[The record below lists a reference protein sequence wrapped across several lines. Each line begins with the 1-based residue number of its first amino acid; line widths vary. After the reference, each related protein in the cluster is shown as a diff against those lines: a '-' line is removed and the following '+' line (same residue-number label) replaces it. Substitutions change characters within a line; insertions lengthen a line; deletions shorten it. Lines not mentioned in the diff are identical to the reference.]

1 MSSWERDMRRLKGLT
16 EKKITKVY
24 RIAVMETT
32 KDIIMDTPVDEGR
45 LRGNWRA
52 GINDQP
58 SGQLEMLDKTGM
70 ATIERIT
77 AIIAPLQYDQKLVF
91 CNNLPYAIP
100 IEYGHSREKAPQGMV
115 RRNISN
121 WDARIDR
128 IARVVRNER

>member
-1 MSSWERDMRRLKGLT
+1 MSSWERDMRRLRGLT
-16 EKKITKVY
+16 QKKMTKVY

-45 LRGNWRA
+45 LRGNWQA

-58 SGQLEMLDKTGM
+58 SGQLGMLDKTGM
-70 ATIERIT
+70 ATIGRIT
-77 AIIAPLQYDQKLVF
+77 AIITPLQYDQKLVF

-115 RRNISN
+115 RRNLTN
-121 WDARIDR
+121 WDARVDR
-128 IARVVRNER
+128 IARVVRNEQ

>member
-1 MSSWERDMRRLKGLT
+1 MSSWERDMRRLRGLT
-16 EKKITKVY
+16 EKKMTKVY

-45 LRGNWRA
+45 LRGNWQA

-58 SGQLEMLDKTGM
+58 SGQLDLLDKTGM
-70 ATIERIT
+70 TTIGRIT
-77 AIIAPLQYDQKLVF
+77 AIIAPLQYDQVLVF
-91 CNNLPYAIP
+91 CNNLPYAVP

-121 WDARIDR
+121 WNARVDR
-128 IARVVRNER
+128 IARVVRNEQ

>member
-1 MSSWERDMRRLKGLT
+1 MSSWGQDMRRIRDLT
-16 EKKITKVY
+16 EEKMTKVY

-45 LRGNWRA
+45 LRGNWQV

-58 SGQLEMLDKTGM
+58 SGQLDLLDKTGM
-70 ATIERIT
+70 ATIGRIT
-77 AIIAPLQYDQKLVF
+77 AITAPLQCDQSLVF

-115 RRNISN
+115 RRNLTN
-121 WDARIDR
+121 WNARVGR
-128 IARVVRNER
+128 IAKAVRNEQ

>member
-1 MSSWERDMRRLKGLT
+1 MSSWERDMRRLRGLT
-16 EKKITKVY
+16 EKKMTKVY

-45 LRGNWRA
+45 LRGNWQV

-58 SGQLEMLDKTGM
+58 SGQLDLLDRTGM
-70 ATIERIT
+70 VTIGRIT
-77 AIIAPLQYDQKLVF
+77 AIIAPLQCDQSLVF

-115 RRNISN
+115 RRNLTN
-121 WDARIDR
+121 WNARVGR
-128 IARVVRNER
+128 IAKAVRNEQ